1 MDIEFIQYLMPDGRP
16 QIVRIDRP
24 DVIARKAAEIMKL
37 GNRFECEMLS
47 DYATVSLTITDDQGD
62 VDIDVVPLM
71 VRSPLLA
78 LMDRALR
85 KSTPHGVRP
94 ELALPEVKAAPEKLT
109 LPAVVRLTLLRL
121 TASNRV

>member
-62 VDIDVVPLM
+62 VDIEVVPN
-71 VRSPLLA
+71 
-78 LMDRALR
+78 
-85 KSTPHGVRP
+85 G
-94 ELALPEVKAAPEKLT
+94 PEVPMAVDRLVERFR
-109 LPAVVRLTLLRL
+109 LPSDDGPGEVTDPWQTSGPNGA
-121 TASNRV
+121 